1 MFRSL
6 LQAKTVDRHSPK
18 ELAGWT
24 PFLDSSV
31 SSHQC
36 YPWSGP
42 TVASAGQTERGG
54 SPAGPGARSPQTAN
68 RRAWHEPL
76 SRDRVDSPQ
85 RQPLDDGVQ
94 WHVQEKHPERKEQAP
109 RSAGG
114 LPGCTGL
121 SSPRPRSA
129 LAAESGW
136 TLRSHPSEAP
146 GPSSRR
152 SPGKGAGGAPCCG
165 SSRTPDS
172 GRLPAP
178 VTPGCGIPGGHRRV
192 SWGEQ
197 TSSPAGGQC
206 PPGVTRR
213 VRISPPPRA
222 CRVTWA
228 TQHSLSAQT
237 PQLRNGAHGH

>member
-109 RSAGG
+109 RSAEDSLATPDSRPPDQGQHWPQKVGG
-114 LPGCTGL
+114 L
-121 SSPRPRSA
+121 
-129 LAAESGW
+129 SGA
-136 TLRSHPSEAP
+136 TRQRLRDQAHGGHLGRVQA
-146 GPSSRR
+146 GP
-152 SPGKGAGGAPCCG
+152 PAVGAPAPLIQG
-165 SSRTPDS
+165 SSRPPSLWVWDS
-172 GRLPAP
+172 RG
-178 VTPGCGIPGGHRRV
+178 
-192 SWGEQ
+192 
-197 TSSPAGGQC
+197 TSSGELGGADEQSC
-206 PPGVTRR
+206 GRTVPSWSDTT
-213 VRISPPPRA
+213 S
-222 CRVTWA
+222 
-228 TQHSLSAQT
+228 
-237 PQLRNGAHGH
+237 

>member
-68 RRAWHEPL
+68 RRAWHKPL

-129 LAAESGW
+129 SAAESGW

-152 SPGKGAGGAPCCG
+152 SPGKGAGGPPAVG
-165 SSRTPDS
+165 A
-172 GRLPAP
+172 PAP
-178 VTPGCGIPGGHRRV
+178 LIQGGSRPPSLWVWDSR
-192 SWGEQ
+192 G
-197 TSSPAGGQC
+197 TSSGELGGADEQSC
-206 PPGVTRR
+206 RR
-213 VRISPPPRA
+213 TVPSWSH
-222 CRVTWA
+222 T
-228 TQHSLSAQT
+228 TS
-237 PQLRNGAHGH
+237 